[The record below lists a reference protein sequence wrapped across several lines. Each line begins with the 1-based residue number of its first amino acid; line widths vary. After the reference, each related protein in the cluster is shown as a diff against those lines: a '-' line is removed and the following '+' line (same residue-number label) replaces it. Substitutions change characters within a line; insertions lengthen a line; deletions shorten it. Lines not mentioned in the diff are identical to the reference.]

1 MAHPHIAFL
10 GLGIMGGGMARRL
23 LGAGFPLTV
32 YNRNREKAALVAAAG
47 AKLAQTPRQAA
58 QGAEIIFSMVA
69 DDAASRALWL
79 GDDGALAG
87 ASRGA
92 VMVECST
99 LTVAWVQELAQAVA
113 ERGGDFVDAPVTGSK
128 AAATGGELNFIVGGS
143 KDALEKIRPALS
155 AMGRSI
161 THLGPTGSGALVK
174 LVNNFMAGVHVAVWA
189 EALAWI
195 ERTDLDRGKAVA
207 FLMEGAAA
215 SPVTKVVAA
224 RMAAGD
230 FTPYFFL
237 RLMTKDLGYAQREA
251 AEKGITLDT
260 AASALVRFQAA
271 IAAGQGDE
279 DMASIVK
286 SVRQAAAPR

>member
-1 MAHPHIAFL
+1 
-10 GLGIMGGGMARRL
+10 
-23 LGAGFPLTV
+23 
-32 YNRNREKAALVAAAG
+32 
-47 AKLAQTPRQAA
+47 
-58 QGAEIIFSMVA
+58 
-69 DDAASRALWL
+69 
-79 GDDGALAG
+79 
-87 ASRGA
+87 
-92 VMVECST
+92 
-99 LTVAWVQELAQAVA
+99 
-113 ERGGDFVDAPVTGSK
+113 
-128 AAATGGELNFIVGGS
+128 
-143 KDALEKIRPALS
+143 
-155 AMGRSI
+155 
-161 THLGPTGSGALVK
+161 
-174 LVNNFMAGVHVAVWA
+174 
-189 EALAWI
+189 
-195 ERTDLDRGKAVA
+195 VA

-230 FTPYFFL
+230 FTPNFFL

>member
-23 LGAGFPLTV
+23 LGTGFPLTV

-47 AKLAQTPRQAA
+47 AKLAPTPRQAA

-230 FTPYFFL
+230 FTPNFFL

>member
-23 LGAGFPLTV
+23 LGTGFPLTV

-47 AKLAQTPRQAA
+47 AKLAPTPRQAA

-230 FTPYFFL
+230 FTPNFFL

-279 DMASIVK
+279 DMAAIVK